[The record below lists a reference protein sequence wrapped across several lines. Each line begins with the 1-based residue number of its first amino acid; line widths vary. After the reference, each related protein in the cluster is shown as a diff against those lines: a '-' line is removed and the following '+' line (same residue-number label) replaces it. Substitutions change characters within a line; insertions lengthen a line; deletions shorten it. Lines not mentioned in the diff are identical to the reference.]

1 MKIFKWTLQIEGWQE
16 IEMPIGA
23 QILVMQIQKENP
35 QLWALVDE
43 KNATEK
49 RLFITCGTGQEMPGD
64 VVDYI
69 GSYQIK
75 NGSLVFHVF
84 EQITAQKKRN
94 LILNVS
100 KT

>member
-1 MKIFKWTLQIEGWQE
+1 MKIFKWNLQIVDFQE

-23 QILVMQIQKENP
+23 QILSMQIQNENP

-49 RLFITCGTGQEMPGD
+49 RSFITCGTGQEIPED
-64 VVDYI
+64 VGDYI
-69 GSYQIK
+69 GTYQIE

-84 EQITAQKKRN
+84 EQITEQQKQN
-94 LILNVS
+94 LMLKVS

>member
-1 MKIFKWTLQIEGWQE
+1 MKIFKWTLRIDGWQE
-16 IEMPIGA
+16 IEMPIGS
-23 QILVMQIQKENP
+23 QILSMQIQNENP

-49 RLFITCGTGQEMPGD
+49 RSFITVGTGQEIPVD

-69 GSYQIK
+69 GSYQIE

-84 EQITAQKKRN
+84 EQITEQQKQN
-94 LILNVS
+94 LM
-100 KT
+100 

>member
-1 MKIFKWTLQIEGWQE
+1 MKIFKWTLRIDGWQE
-16 IEMPIGA
+16 IEMPIGS
-23 QILVMQIQKENP
+23 QILSMQIQNENP
-35 QLWALVDE
+35 QLWVLADE
-43 KNATEK
+43 NNATEK
-49 RLFITCGTGQEMPGD
+49 RSFITCGTGQEIPVD

-84 EQITAQKKRN
+84 EQITEQQKRN